1 MNIHSVLLGHL
12 EDNSPAGF
20 YISNPNNIIENNEV
34 ASSEKYGFWYN
45 LQYVDLSTDTITC
58 P

>member
-1 MNIHSVLLGHL
+1 MNIHSVLSDQ

-20 YISNPNNIIENNEV
+20 FFSNPNNIIENNEV
-34 ASSEKYGFWYN
+34 AGSEYYGFWYN